1 MPVKTNVKIS
11 TLGYVIVYV
20 KDAQASIPFYKDT
33 LGMTLKLD
41 DDGWVEFETG
51 GTTFCLH
58 SGSEP
63 ITAKHGYGQ
72 PLPVFSVEDFHGTVD
87 ALKNAGV
94 KLIKGPVQVCEAG
107 PDKVGMSVEFA
118 DPDGNVLSVFGFVEP

>member
-1 MPVKTNVKIS
+1 MPVKTNVKLS

-20 KDAQASIPFYKDT
+20 KDAQASIPFYRDT

-41 DDGWVEFETG
+41 DGGWVEFETG
-51 GTTFCLH
+51 ATTYCLH
-58 SGSEP
+58 NGSEP
-63 ITAKHGYGQ
+63 ITATHGYGQ

-87 ALKNAGV
+87 ALKAAGV

-107 PDKVGMSVEFA
+107 PDKIGMSVEFA
-118 DPDGNVLSVFGFVEP
+118 DPDGNLLSVFGFIKP